1 MYVFFF
7 KIFLIILKWQV
18 CLSLLGLCHRRCGV
32 TRFVWDLGVG
42 MIFLTVMVVLLVI
55 VMCILFLNFE

>member
-1 MYVFFF
+1 M
-7 KIFLIILKWQV
+7 
-18 CLSLLGLCHRRCGV
+18 